1 MCCDKFTHVIII
13 NNENYFKDSFYL
25 ILKQKNKVLFMKIK
39 GTPEKG
45 IFEFKKDHKQ
55 YADFGFRFN
64 GKHRTI
70 EVSGRIKTDHP
81 RARVDAVYS
90 KVKAKIEKTD
100 SDDINKKSIKKIV
113 TRTLHHKSD
122 LKSFKFENKHK

>member
-1 MCCDKFTHVIII
+1 
-13 NNENYFKDSFYL
+13 
-25 ILKQKNKVLFMKIK
+25 MKIR
-39 GTPEKG
+39 GTPVKG
-45 IFEFKKDHKQ
+45 IIEFKKNHKQ

-81 RARVDAVYS
+81 RARVDSVFS
-90 KVKAKIEKTD
+90 KVKAKIEDTRGDKL
-100 SDDINKKSIKKIV
+100 KAKKIEKV
-113 TRTLHHKSD
+113 VKRALHHKSD